1 MTLLF
6 SCLDPI
12 EDSQLPRVGIVYGTS
27 ELHGAYDYHSFTEML
42 ERLVRENNLSLQ
54 FTQISRL
61 HIYRLVLVS
70 IPCIIM
76 KFDFILRSTDLMT

>member
-1 MTLLF
+1 MTTDLSTFSSVINDSSLF

-54 FTQISRL
+54 FTQISRYI
-61 HIYRLVLVS
+61 IYMYDV
-70 IPCIIM
+70 
-76 KFDFILRSTDLMT
+76 